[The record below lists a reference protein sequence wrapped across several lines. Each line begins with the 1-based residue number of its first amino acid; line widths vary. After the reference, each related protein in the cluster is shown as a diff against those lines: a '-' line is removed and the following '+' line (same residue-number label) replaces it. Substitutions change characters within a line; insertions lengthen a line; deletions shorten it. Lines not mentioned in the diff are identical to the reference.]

1 MDNRCLVIMPSG
13 DPSGYAQGHFGR
25 VYDYVI
31 VPACRAAGYWP
42 SRIDAAT
49 SDKPFDIV
57 KNIVDAE
64 IVLCDLSASNAEAL
78 YGLAVRQSL
87 DLPVTLVKDLKSFV
101 LFNAS
106 DFDTIEY
113 DESLRIDTVQKAIE
127 VLGEAIKKAVTNK
140 KERHQLLNRLSIGLP
155 QFTPQSTSF
164 EATASETLEP
174 MQEETKKKESK
185 EPKLPIISPLPDYVG
200 DPFTEEQIA
209 KLKAGDTLFH
219 LNHGKGK
226 VDFVKNMGKDRMAS
240 IKFESGT
247 KLLVLIASD
256 FFRTIEK

>member
-1 MDNRCLVIMPSG
+1 MPSG

-42 SRIDAAT
+42 ARMEAAA

-57 KNIVDAE
+57 KNVVDAE
-64 IVLCDLSASNAEAL
+64 IILCDLSASNADAL
-78 YGLAVRQSL
+78 YGLAVRHAL
-87 DLPVTLVKDLKSFV
+87 DLPVVLAKDLKSFV
-101 LFNAS
+101 MFNTG
-106 DFDTIEY
+106 DFDAVEY

-127 VLGEAIKKAVTNK
+127 VLGEAVKKAVENK
-140 KERHQLLNRLSIGLP
+140 KDRHPLLDRLSIGLSQSMP
-155 QFTPQSTSF
+155 QNITF
-164 EATASETLEP
+164 EPTVEAPAPEP
-174 MQEETKKKESK
+174 VKESK

-200 DPFTEEQIA
+200 DPFTEEQMA
-209 KLKAGDTLFH
+209 KLKGGDSLFH

-240 IKFESGT
+240 IKFDSGT
-247 KLLVLIASD
+247 KLLVLVVSD
-256 FFRTIEK
+256 FFRRIEK